1 MFSAKLKTQL
11 QQALIE
17 NDRLQLE
24 NNQLAQRIEQLEQQ
38 QAQLQ
43 DQLAQQQRERT
54 TLTGVYHSLGNFG
67 NSLSGVK
74 NSFMNLADT
83 LNAEKSSA
91 LLAAEHSDSSRN
103 AFSRIAESLQATYQ
117 LMETAAEQVSN
128 LTQRAEEIGGFV
140 QLIHDV
146 ASQTNL
152 LALNAA
158 IEAARAGEAGRG
170 FAVVADEV
178 RNLAQRT
185 STATED
191 ISRLVQDIQ
200 VETREAREIMNRG
213 ARDAEQHAADSQHAV
228 VSMHELL
235 ELSQRMEQ
243 AISASAI
250 LANVEL
256 ANIDEL
262 ELKLEV
268 YKVFFGISSLQPE
281 DFPDEQQ
288 CRLGQWYYQGDGRE
302 LFANMPDYRN
312 MEDPHKAVHDQAIN
326 ATRHYR
332 AGRLEQALE
341 ALNAME
347 QANHSVMQGLNSMLT
362 QLNARQQAH

>member
-1 MFSAKLKTQL
+1 MFSAKLKHQL
-11 QQALIE
+11 RQSQHE

-24 NNQLAQRIEQLEQQ
+24 NQQLQQRVLELQQQQDALQHQLEQNS
-38 QAQLQ
+38 
-43 DQLAQQQRERT
+43 RERST
-54 TLTGVYHSLGNFG
+54 HQGVYSSLGSFG
-67 NSLSGVK
+67 DSLNGVK

-83 LNAEKSSA
+83 LNNEKASA
-91 LLAAEHSDSSRN
+91 LRAAEHSDSSRA
-103 AFSRIAESLQATYQ
+103 AFSRIAENLQATFQ
-117 LMETAAEQVSN
+117 LMQNAATQVSN
-128 LTQRAEEIGGFV
+128 LNRRAEEIGGFV
-140 QLIHDV
+140 QLIQDV

-185 STATED
+185 SGAAED
-191 ISRLVQDIQ
+191 ISRLVLDIQ
-200 VETREAREIMNRG
+200 NETRRARELMDQG
-213 ARDAEQHAADSQHAV
+213 AQEAENHAAESQQAV
-228 VSMHELL
+228 ASMHELL

-243 AISASAI
+243 AISSSAV

-268 YKVFFGISSLQPE
+268 YKVFFGISDTRAE
-281 DFPDEQQ
+281 DIPDEQH
-288 CRLGQWYYQGDGRE
+288 CRLGQWYYSGDGRE
-302 LFANMPDYRN
+302 LFAGLQDYRA
-312 MEDPHKAVHDQAIN
+312 MEDPHRAVHDHARDAI
-326 ATRHYR
+326 RFYR
-332 AGRLEQALE
+332 NGELEQALC

-347 QANHSVMQGLNSMLT
+347 QANLRVMHGLNSMLKVFGG
-362 QLNARQQAH
+362 R